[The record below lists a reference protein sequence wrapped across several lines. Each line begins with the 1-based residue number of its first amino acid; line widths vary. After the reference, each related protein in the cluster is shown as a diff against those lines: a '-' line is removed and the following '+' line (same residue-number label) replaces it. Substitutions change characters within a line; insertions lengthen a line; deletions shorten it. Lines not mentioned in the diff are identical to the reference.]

1 MDRGETTVG
10 EGVTL
15 RWLRAGSGP
24 DLVLLP
30 GWSQTAAMFDR
41 QLVGL
46 SASHRVTAVDP
57 RGHGESDTP
66 EIGYHVHRLAADLYE
81 LLELEGMDDVCLLA
95 HSAGCAVAWAYL
107 ELLGDAHLAGLVL
120 VDQMPC
126 ALRDPS
132 WDDATAAQAGAS
144 MEPAALFE
152 FLGAMRS
159 DGPDP
164 RIDFVHGVTSDGID
178 PADLDRIVE
187 QNQTF
192 DRHRAA
198 DLIYDVATHDWRRH
212 MAEIGLPTL
221 VISGDS
227 PNVPEPSQRWISEQV
242 PGARYQVVEG
252 ATGGTHYPFIES
264 ADDFNAAVAGFLA
277 DLPT

>member
-15 RWLRAGSGP
+15 RWLRAGRGP

-30 GWSQTAAMFDR
+30 GWSQTAALFDR
-41 QLVGL
+41 QIDAL
-46 SASHRVTAVDP
+46 SDSHRVTALDH

-66 EIGYHVHRLAADLYE
+66 DVGYHVHRLAADLHE
-81 LLELEGMDDVCLLA
+81 LLEAEGIEGVRLLA

-107 ELLGDAHLAGLVL
+107 ELFGDDRLAALVF

-126 ALRDPS
+126 ALRDPV
-132 WDDATAAQAGAS
+132 WDDATAARAGAS
-144 MEPAALFE
+144 MEAAGLFD
-152 FLGAMRS
+152 FLGAMRG
-159 DGPDP
+159 DGSDP

-178 PADLDRIVE
+178 AADLDRIVE

-212 MAEIGLPTL
+212 MAKIGLPTL

-227 PNVPEPSQRWISEQV
+227 PNVPEPSQRWISEQI
-242 PGARYQVVEG
+242 PGARYQVIEG
-252 ATGGTHYPFIES
+252 ATGGSHYPFIES
-264 ADDFNAAVAGFLA
+264 ADTFNAAVEHFLA
-277 DLPT
+277 DLPA